1 MKPADPVWWTEALD
15 RLVMVNVDDDSTVRG
30 LVVRVFEDGVK
41 LSSAERLTEGPT
53 VALGGE
59 IFIPREH
66 IVSVQIPPPVR
77 VAHRRKSTAVAPEQ
91 QSLLD

>member
-1 MKPADPVWWTEALD
+1 
-15 RLVMVNVDDDSTVRG
+15 MVNVDDDSTVRG
-30 LVVRVFEDGVK
+30 LVVKVFEDGVK
-41 LSSAERLTEGPT
+41 LGSAERLTEGPT

-77 VAHRRKSTAVAPEQ
+77 PTRKRKSPQTSTEQ